1 MVPRIL
7 YVRLNLVCMK
17 ERMNESEKQNK
28 IIIKISEVR
37 ISARYMLQQP
47 GGWSDCDCG
56 REGASATACYFV
68 RQRWEVL
75 FWCEL
80 LDVGGEVRVRWTE
93 GG

>member
-1 MVPRIL
+1 
-7 YVRLNLVCMK
+7 
-17 ERMNESEKQNK
+17 
-28 IIIKISEVR
+28 
-37 ISARYMLQQP
+37 MLQQP

-80 LDVGGEVRVRWTE
+80 LDVGGEIIA
-93 GG
+93 